1 MKDRLYPTER
11 TLPIRWMRR
20 LIGCA
25 MLIMI
30 FVPDMVLCQIS
41 FTAHDITTSVDGA
54 ISVYAVDVDGD
65 GDIDVL
71 SASLWDHKI
80 AWYENDGDE
89 NFTVHI
95 ITTSALYPHSVY
107 AVDVDG
113 DGDIDVLSAS
123 GDHKIAWYENDGSES
138 FTAAD
143 FTTSADG
150 ARSVYAVDMDGDG
163 DIDVLSASIYDD
175 TIAWYEND
183 GSESF
188 TAHTIS
194 TSADGAWSV
203 YAVDLDGD
211 DDIDVLS
218 ASADDDKIAWYEND
232 GSESFTAHD
241 ITTSADYA
249 YSVYAVDVDGDGDMD
264 VLSASAGDDKIAW
277 YENDGSESFTAATI
291 TSSADGASSVYAVDM
306 DGDGDMDVLSA
317 SYNDDKI
324 AWYENDGSESFTAHT
339 ITTSAGHAH
348 SVYAVDVDGD
358 GDIDVLSAS
367 VSDDKIAWYENIIPP
382 SPFDLVYPLNDT
394 TIILTRDNF
403 LDTLYFAWNQS
414 VDPGGDEVT
423 YRREMTGDLP
433 EYIRFI
439 VESNEQTTT
448 NMYKVPYH
456 HIEHYMHEAGVE
468 LISGTW
474 TIIAT
479 DGEIDVYAENG
490 PFTLTIDG
498 SKLNIADSDIIPETF
513 ALHGNYPN
521 PFNPTTTISYDLP
534 KWSQVTLGIYDLLGK
549 QIKTLVNQSQDAGN
563 KIAMWDGTD
572 DLGRPVSAGVYL
584 YQIQAGEFTQTR
596 KMLLLK

>member
-89 NFTVHI
+89 NFTAHD
-95 ITTSALYPHSVY
+95 ITTSADYAYSVY

-138 FTAAD
+138 FTAA
-143 FTTSADG
+143 TITSSADG
-150 ARSVYAVDMDGDG
+150 ASSVYAVDMDGDG

-211 DDIDVLS
+211 GDIDVLS
-218 ASADDDKIAWYEND
+218 SSGSDDKIAWYEND
-232 GSESFTAHD
+232 GASDPSFAATT
-241 ITTSADYA
+241 ITTD
-249 YSVYAVDVDGDGDMD
+249 
-264 VLSASAGDDKIAW
+264 
-277 YENDGSESFTAATI
+277 
-291 TSSADGASSVYAVDM
+291 ADGAYSVYAVDM
-306 DGDGDMDVLSA
+306 DGDSDIDVLSA
-317 SYNDDKI
+317 SGNDDKI

-572 DLGRPVSAGVYL
+572 DLGRQVSAGVYL
-584 YQIQAGEFTQTR
+584 YQIKAGEFTQTR

>member
-89 NFTVHI
+89 NFTAHD
-95 ITTSALYPHSVY
+95 ITTSADYAYSVY

-138 FTAAD
+138 FTAA
-143 FTTSADG
+143 TITSSADG
-150 ARSVYAVDMDGDG
+150 ASSVYAVDMDGDG

-211 DDIDVLS
+211 GDIDVLS
-218 ASADDDKIAWYEND
+218 SSGSDDKIAWYEND
-232 GSESFTAHD
+232 GASDPSFAATT
-241 ITTSADYA
+241 ITTD
-249 YSVYAVDVDGDGDMD
+249 
-264 VLSASAGDDKIAW
+264 
-277 YENDGSESFTAATI
+277 
-291 TSSADGASSVYAVDM
+291 ADGAYSVYAVDM
-306 DGDGDMDVLSA
+306 DGDSDIDVLSA
-317 SYNDDKI
+317 SGNDDKI

-563 KIAMWDGTD
+563 KIAVWDGTD
-572 DLGRPVSAGVYL
+572 NLGRQVSAGVYL
-584 YQIQAGEFTQTR
+584 YQIKAGEFTQTR